1 MEPPAAR
8 HAEATSG
15 LWLTPPSA
23 SPAEDRYG
31 NCFEEMPKAV
41 VSGQWQWPLTP
52 LAGASEPKD
61 GRGLEASRQSHQAQV
76 QHRLWE
82 AHPNPNPNPNFNPI
96 LNPNPD
102 PNPNPDQV
110 QHRLWEAVCKEELG
124 PLVDEALQDLA
135 QQRTPGT
142 YLYDCTETAAGRPT
156 EHVSSR
162 FSAEDLR
169 RINAELKEQM
179 SALQV
184 GADRAGTLQAPHAA
198 PPARPKHRRCTP
210 PAKRCAC
217 SPCACAGGARQGG
230 GREEDRHQDHR
241 DLGD

>member
-1 MEPPAAR
+1 MESPAAR

-82 AHPNPNPNPNFNPI
+82 ANPNPNPNPNPIPIPIPNPT

-102 PNPNPDQV
+102 PNLILTLILTLTLTRCSTGCG
-110 QHRLWEAVCKEELG
+110 RLTLT
-124 PLVDEALQDLA
+124 L
-135 QQRTPGT
+135 T
-142 YLYDCTETAAGRPT
+142 YL
-156 EHVSSR
+156 
-162 FSAEDLR
+162 
-169 RINAELKEQM
+169 
-179 SALQV
+179 
-184 GADRAGTLQAPHAA
+184 
-198 PPARPKHRRCTP
+198 
-210 PAKRCAC
+210 
-217 SPCACAGGARQGG
+217 
-230 GREEDRHQDHR
+230 
-241 DLGD
+241 

>member
-1 MEPPAAR
+1 M
-8 HAEATSG
+8 
-15 LWLTPPSA
+15 
-23 SPAEDRYG
+23 
-31 NCFEEMPKAV
+31 
-41 VSGQWQWPLTP
+41 
-52 LAGASEPKD
+52 
-61 GRGLEASRQSHQAQV
+61 
-76 QHRLWE
+76 
-82 AHPNPNPNPNFNPI
+82 
-96 LNPNPD
+96 
-102 PNPNPDQV
+102 

-184 GADRAGTLQAPHAA
+184 GADRAGTLQAPHPA
-198 PPARPKHRRCTP
+198 PPAPPKHRRCTP

>member
-1 MEPPAAR
+1 
-8 HAEATSG
+8 
-15 LWLTPPSA
+15 
-23 SPAEDRYG
+23 
-31 NCFEEMPKAV
+31 MPKAV

-76 QHRLWE
+76 QHRLW
-82 AHPNPNPNPNFNPI
+82 
-96 LNPNPD
+96 D
-102 PNPNPDQV
+102 
-110 QHRLWEAVCKEELG
+110 AVCKEELG

>member
-15 LWLTPPSA
+15 LWLTPRSA

-61 GRGLEASRQSHQAQV
+61 GRGLEASRQSHQA
-76 QHRLWE
+76 
-82 AHPNPNPNPNFNPI
+82 
-96 LNPNPD
+96 
-102 PNPNPDQV
+102 QV

-184 GADRAGTLQAPHAA
+184 GADRARTLLA
-198 PPARPKHRRCTP
+198 PPAPPKHRRCTP

-217 SPCACAGGARQGG
+217 FPCACAGGARQGG
-230 GREEDRHQDHR
+230 GREEDRHQDDR

>member
-15 LWLTPPSA
+15 LWLTPRSA

-41 VSGQWQWPLTP
+41 ISGQWQWPLTP

-61 GRGLEASRQSHQAQV
+61 GRGLEASRQNHQAQV

-82 AHPNPNPNPNFNPI
+82 AHPNPNPNPNPI

-102 PNPNPDQV
+102 PDPNPDQV

-217 SPCACAGGARQGG
+217 FPCACAGGARQGG